1 MNTTTGTMTPE
12 QLRDG
17 IFQLNTRRFGTVAE
31 IMIRKLQSLDKA
43 RSIFHDLYDQS
54 GDQRVEVKFSTVRR
68 NLSSMDHENIIESI
82 QAELVTD
89 RSVDFS
95 GWQQHKFLC
104 NIQQVKKTE
113 FDVLY
118 YGMFFN
124 DCIKIFRITPADI
137 NSDIRYGDK
146 QHKGNTGEGQF
157 HISEKTLDIHLNKFY
172 HSTLTYQQL
181 LDLLS

>member
-1 MNTTTGTMTPE
+1 MMTPD

-31 IMIRKLQSLDKA
+31 IMVRKLMSLDKA
-43 RSIFHDLYDQS
+43 KNIFHDLYDQS
-54 GDQRVEVKFSTVRR
+54 GNQRVEVKFSTVRR
-68 NLSSMDHENIIESI
+68 NLPALDHSNVIESI
-82 QAELVTD
+82 AAELVTD
-89 RSVDFS
+89 RSVNFS
-95 GWQQHKFLC
+95 EWQQHKFLC

-118 YGMFFN
+118 YGMFFH
-124 DCIKIFRITPADI
+124 DCIQIFRITPADI
-137 NSDIRYGDK
+137 DASIKYGDK

-157 HISEKTLDIHLNKFY
+157 HISEKTLDIHLQRFY